1 MKSDGDVKVDGDAKA
16 DGDTKVDGAVKSEPT
31 PSSGVPMVALIP
43 PAAAPD
49 ATPVVTAPMAAAVAA
64 ATVTA
69 VAPTIAPQPT
79 APVPVKQPK
88 QPKPVAAPKAKT
100 APRRRVRARRVQ
112 RIVRR
117 VDAWSVLKI
126 SFVFFIVMYLVL
138 LVAGVLLWAFAVGTG
153 TIDNVE
159 NFIEQLF
166 ALDSF
171 SFVGAQILRA
181 SVIGGALLV
190 VAGTFTT
197 TVLAVLFNLISD
209 LVGGVRFTVV
219 EEQVLRPVHPSTR
232 TPAAAPPSSVDGS
245 APAPGNV

>member
-1 MKSDGDVKVDGDAKA
+1 
-16 DGDTKVDGAVKSEPT
+16 
-31 PSSGVPMVALIP
+31 MVALIP

-79 APVPVKQPK
+79 SPVPVKQPK

-126 SFVFFIVMYLVL
+126 SFVFFMGGPHDRV
-138 LVAGVLLWAFAVGTG
+138 
-153 TIDNVE
+153 
-159 NFIEQLF
+159 
-166 ALDSF
+166 
-171 SFVGAQILRA
+171 A
-181 SVIGGALLV
+181 SVIVCSRPGWVGVSQILTGNV
-190 VAGTFTT
+190 IGT
-197 TVLAVLFNLISD
+197 VKDESGAVLPGVTVTLTAGARPPVTQVTTSNRRISVSAGRGRQLHAD
-209 LVGGVRFTVV
+209 GRARGLQHITPRKGCWSRWAARPAQRHAAPRDDGGIDHRQGRGPMVDTRRFGV
-219 EEQVLRPVHPSTR
+219 TR
-232 TPAAAPPSSVDGS
+232 T
-245 APAPGNV
+245 